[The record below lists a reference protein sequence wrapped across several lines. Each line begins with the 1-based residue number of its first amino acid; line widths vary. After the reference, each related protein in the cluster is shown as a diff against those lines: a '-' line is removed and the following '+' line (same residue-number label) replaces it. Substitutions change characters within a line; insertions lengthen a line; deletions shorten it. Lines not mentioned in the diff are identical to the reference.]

1 MTSAL
6 PACAGVFMRAHC
18 PHPRL
23 FEEEYKRSNRNRGTK
38 VVCSRRQAS
47 A

>member
-23 FEEEYKRSNRNRGTK
+23 FEEEYKR
-38 VVCSRRQAS
+38 
-47 A
+47 